1 MAKLLALG
9 AYVYQALIAF
19 GLLLLVARLLP
30 PADYATYSVFLGL
43 TQLGAFAGFE
53 WLYYACSRFYPGQTE
68 QSERDER
75 SALVLEGL
83 VTAGICLLL
92 GAVAAAFGL
101 NPILALGGGAIAA
114 AQGGTDLHLSI
125 ARFGQRFRVFSRLN
139 AIRATILAI
148 GTLAGAMATHD
159 VRGMVLGIVGAYV
172 VYGII
177 AVIGDRKAYRGRS
190 SFRIETLREHVRY
203 GGVSAVVA
211 VLGLMAPLGLKLI
224 LTSVLGKEAS
234 AGVLLALDLLQRP
247 FIMIIAAL
255 QAVEY
260 PDVVAA
266 FDRKV
271 GDFPQ
276 RLGRYYAL
284 MTTLM
289 VVAAAAMFV
298 ALRLIAEIFVSPA
311 LRDGF
316 VLTAPL
322 VTIFSMLRALTQ
334 NIAATPAHLQ
344 LNLRQLILLAVVDCV
359 SFNVL
364 GYGAAL
370 VFGAAAL
377 PIVGFATLGA
387 VLAGAYGLHIATSL
401 PFKLAPGPLVI
412 AILALLVG
420 VALFFAPNPNALLA
434 AVLSGV
440 SAGAISLAALLKL
453 WTIWKLPEVSE
464 ARPKSGM
471 AGV

>member
-159 VRGMVLGIVGAYV
+159 VRGMVLG
-172 VYGII
+172 
-177 AVIGDRKAYRGRS
+177 
-190 SFRIETLREHVRY
+190 
-203 GGVSAVVA
+203 
-211 VLGLMAPLGLKLI
+211 LMAPVGLKLS

-255 QAVEY
+255 QAVVY